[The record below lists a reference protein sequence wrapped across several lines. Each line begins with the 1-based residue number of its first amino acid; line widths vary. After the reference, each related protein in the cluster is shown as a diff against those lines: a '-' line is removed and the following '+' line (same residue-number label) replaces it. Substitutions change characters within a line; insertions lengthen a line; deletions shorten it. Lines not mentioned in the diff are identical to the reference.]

1 MKYLLPI
8 LFAFTITKAQT
19 IKQELNLMPWPQK
32 IEVSNAVFGLN
43 KDFKINITRTPNERV
58 FKAATSFLRRL
69 DERTGLFFN
78 QGFITKRNE
87 FPEANLQ
94 INCLREGKVG
104 ITDDES
110 YQLAVSSNKIT
121 INATTDLGAMHALET
136 LSQLLQNNATQF
148 YFPSV
153 EINDNPRFAWRGLM
167 IDASR
172 HFQPVA
178 VIKRNLDGMAAMKM
192 NVFHWHLADDQGW
205 RIEIKKHPKL
215 TELAFDGSFYTQE
228 EIKDAKK
235 TVVKES
241 K

>member
-1 MKYLLPI
+1 MKYLFPL
-8 LFAFTITKAQT
+8 LFVFAIVHTQTK
-19 IKQELNLMPWPQK
+19 KQELNLMPWPQK
-32 IEVSNAVFGLN
+32 IEVSNAVFLLN
-43 KDFKINITRTPNERV
+43 KDFKINIKGHPNTRI
-58 FKAATSFLRRL
+58 FKAATQFLRRL
-69 DERTGLFFN
+69 DERTALFFN
-78 QGFITKRNE
+78 QGFITKLNE
-87 FPEANLQ
+87 FPEASVQ

-104 ITDDES
+104 ITEDES
-110 YQLAVSSNKIT
+110 YQLTVISNKIT
-121 INATTDLGAMHALET
+121 INATTDLGALHALET

-215 TELAFDGSFYTQE
+215 TELASNGSFYTQE
-228 EIKDAKK
+228 
-235 TVVKES
+235 
-241 K
+241 